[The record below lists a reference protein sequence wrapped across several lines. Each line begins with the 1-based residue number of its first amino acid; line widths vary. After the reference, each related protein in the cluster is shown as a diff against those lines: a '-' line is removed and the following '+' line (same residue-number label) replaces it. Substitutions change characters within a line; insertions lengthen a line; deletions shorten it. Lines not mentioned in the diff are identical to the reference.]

1 MQSQKANSAYLG
13 DKFTIPVALLSIPS
27 DSHLCTLH
35 SQHQLATSI
44 QIQIETQWG
53 TMVGD
58 SLRAISSGLLQCLA
72 QRLLALWFHH
82 AEALTPFRCTKGRRE
97 RECRKK
103 RGLPSDAETRG
114 GEWIG
119 RVKTV
124 CWFSSPDLT
133 LRDKSWSVMEG
144 CMTVV
149 STGTAM
155 KTILLSGQ
163 DISSHTYSAIKHK

>member
-53 TMVGD
+53 TIVGD

-82 AEALTPFRCTKGRRE
+82 AEALTPFRCTKRRKRK
-97 RECRKK
+97 REQKK
-103 RGLPSDAETRG
+103 
-114 GEWIG
+114 
-119 RVKTV
+119 
-124 CWFSSPDLT
+124 
-133 LRDKSWSVMEG
+133 EG
-144 CMTVV
+144 CLATLKREEGSRLAELGLCVGFPLP
-149 STGTAM
+149 TLHY
-155 KTILLSGQ
+155 KTRVGV
-163 DISSHTYSAIKHK
+163 

>member
-44 QIQIETQWG
+44 QIQIESQWR

-82 AEALTPFRCTKGRRE
+82 AEALTPFRCTK
-97 RECRKK
+97 RKEEK
-103 RGLPSDAETRG
+103 
-114 GEWIG
+114 
-119 RVKTV
+119 
-124 CWFSSPDLT
+124 
-133 LRDKSWSVMEG
+133 EG
-144 CMTVV
+144 A
-149 STGTAM
+149 G
-155 KTILLSGQ
+155 
-163 DISSHTYSAIKHK
+163 

>member
-13 DKFTIPVALLSIPS
+13 DKFTVPVVLLSIPS

-44 QIQIETQWG
+44 QIQIESQRR

-72 QRLLALWFHH
+72 RRLLALWFHH
-82 AEALTPFRCTKGRRE
+82 AEALTPFRCSKRRK
-97 RECRKK
+97 RKRLQKK
-103 RGLPSDAETRG
+103 RGLPSDAEMRG

-119 RVKTV
+119 RVRTV
-124 CWFSSPDLT
+124 CWFSSPDFT

-144 CMTVV
+144 CMAVV
-149 STGTAM
+149 STENAM
-155 KTILLSGQ
+155 KTALLPSR
-163 DISSHTYSAIKHK
+163 DISSTLSAQQDK

>member
-1 MQSQKANSAYLG
+1 MQSQKANGASVG

-58 SLRAISSGLLQCLA
+58 LLRAISSGLLQCLA

-82 AEALTPFRCTKGRRE
+82 AEALTPFRCTKEGKE
-97 RECRKK
+97 RVQKK
-103 RGLPSDAETRG
+103 KGLPSNAEMRG
-114 GEWIG
+114 GESIG
-119 RVKTV
+119 RVWTV
-124 CWFSSPDLT
+124 CWFSSPDFT
-133 LRDKSWSVMEG
+133 LRDKS
-144 CMTVV
+144 
-149 STGTAM
+149 
-155 KTILLSGQ
+155 
-163 DISSHTYSAIKHK
+163 